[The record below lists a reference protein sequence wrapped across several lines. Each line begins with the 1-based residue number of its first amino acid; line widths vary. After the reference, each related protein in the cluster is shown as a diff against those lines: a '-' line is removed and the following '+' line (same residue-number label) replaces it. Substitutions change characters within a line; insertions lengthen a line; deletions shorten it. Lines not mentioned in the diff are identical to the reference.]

1 MLRSSRL
8 PRPGPAVL
16 LLVCCLAVPACAKG
30 KLTKANYEK
39 IQTGMTLQQVEELL
53 GPGTKDEGGDGS
65 GVAAQFGVDVSGGA
79 GPARKSGDT
88 YVWESGTTTITVD
101 FQNGKVT
108 GKHSKGL

>member
-1 MLRSSRL
+1 MLRSTT
-8 PRPGPAVL
+8 RPQPGRIL
-16 LLVCCLAVPACAKG
+16 LLLAFCLGLSSCAPS

-53 GPGTKDEGGDGS
+53 GPGKKDESGDGS
-65 GVAAQFGVDVSGGA
+65 GVAAQFGVDVSAGA

-88 YVWESGTTTITVD
+88 YVWESGMTTITVD

-108 GKHSKGL
+108 GKNAKGL